1 MRAAIITVVILLG
14 VAEAYGQTVPPAYPT
29 TEGAAYPTTEGVAY
43 PTTEGAAYPTTEG
56 AAYVEGS
63 VVAPVVRAGHL
74 NTATGK
80 TCLGD
85 WFGPMPQTCYQP
97 RFGCYPGNP
106 RTIHRYP
113 AFHGYYYRAPY
124 NYRHYFEYPWHAA
137 PHEPQAFASGGAAVV
152 EESIVPLPDPSLH
165 AE

>member
-1 MRAAIITVVILLG
+1 MRVTMFALLLLVATSEAFGQTEVVQPAASGEVAYVEDLPAVP
-14 VAEAYGQTVPPAYPT
+14 VAEA
-29 TEGAAYPTTEGVAY
+29 
-43 PTTEGAAYPTTEG
+43 
-56 AAYVEGS
+56 
-63 VVAPVVRAGHL
+63 GHIKS
-74 NTATGK
+74 ATGK
-80 TCLGD
+80 TWLGD

-124 NYRHYFEYPWHAA
+124 NYRHYFEYPWHAE
-137 PHEPQAFASGGAAVV
+137 PNDPQAFVSVGAAVV
-152 EESIVPLPDPSLH
+152 SEEIAPLPDPAMQ

>member
-1 MRAAIITVVILLG
+1 MRAAILA
-14 VAEAYGQTVPPAYPT
+14 VAIIIGATEAYGQTVSSDDPM
-29 TEGAAYPTTEGVAY
+29 TEGAV
-43 PTTEGAAYPTTEG
+43 
-56 AAYVEGS
+56 YVQGPSAEPI
-63 VVAPVVRAGHL
+63 AKAGHI

-80 TCLGD
+80 TWLGD

-124 NYRHYFEYPWHAA
+124 NYRHYFEYPWHAQ
-137 PHEPQAFASGGAAVV
+137 PHEPQAFGTSGTAVV
-152 EESIVPLPDPSLH
+152 EESITPLPDPTMH

>member
-1 MRAAIITVVILLG
+1 MRAAIITVAILFG
-14 VAEAYGQTVPPAYPT
+14 VAEAYGQTVVSDVPT
-29 TEGAAYPTTEGVAY
+29 MGEEVYVDGAVA
-43 PTTEGAAYPTTEG
+43 
-56 AAYVEGS
+56 
-63 VVAPVVRAGHL
+63 APVAKAGHV
-74 NTATGK
+74 NSATGK
-80 TCLGD
+80 TWLGD

-124 NYRHYFEYPWHAA
+124 NYRHYFEYPWHAQ
-137 PHEPQAFASGGAAVV
+137 PHEPQAFSSGGAAVV
-152 EESIVPLPDPSLH
+152 EESITPLPDPTLH

>member
-1 MRAAIITVVILLG
+1 MRAAIITVAILFG
-14 VAEAYGQTVPPAYPT
+14 VAEAYGQTVVSDVPT
-29 TEGAAYPTTEGVAY
+29 MGEEVYVDGAVA
-43 PTTEGAAYPTTEG
+43 
-56 AAYVEGS
+56 
-63 VVAPVVRAGHL
+63 APVAKAGHV
-74 NTATGK
+74 NSATGK
-80 TCLGD
+80 TWLGD

-124 NYRHYFEYPWHAA
+124 NYRHYFEYPWHAQ
-137 PHEPQAFASGGAAVV
+137 PHEPQAFSSGGAAVV
-152 EESIVPLPDPSLH
+152 EESITPLPDSTLH